1 MEENLRFPVDG
12 SVPPAL
18 VPVVIAK
25 DLQESIDT
33 LERLRG
39 WRRLETVP
47 RRKAFAGEPCCLQMA
62 KKPGSVLK
70 IIIKPSPFQGDAD
83 DATNALSR
91 GESVSVENG
100 GDRFTVDGIIDWVA
114 VLHFWQPAI
123 HYNREEFKEEL
134 TAPAPGLAEWNSIL
148 GNWPVL
154 KQRYPDVFTD

>member
-1 MEENLRFPVDG
+1 MEE
-12 SVPPAL
+12 
-18 VPVVIAK
+18 
-25 DLQESIDT
+25 E
-33 LERLRG
+33 
-39 WRRLETVP
+39 
-47 RRKAFAGEPCCLQMA
+47 AGR
-62 KKPGSVLK
+62 
-70 IIIKPSPFQGDAD
+70 DAD